1 MSVESLR
8 WWCAA
13 KRDRTWRCPEPSAE
27 AYAFHRGLDGYA
39 ATPLVSLPELAAELG
54 IGFVLAKDESS
65 RLGLPAFKA
74 LGASWAIHRVLSGTP
89 GDGPFTL
96 VTATDGNHGRAVA
109 RFARLM
115 GHRASIVIPSVVH
128 ASAVQAI
135 RDEGAEVLVLDASY
149 DEAVEAAAR
158 IADEDEAS
166 ILVQDTAWPGYEEV
180 PGWIVEGYTTL
191 FAEIDEQLS
200 GIGLGHPS
208 LVIVPSGV
216 GSLLQGALTYYRS
229 RPEPDGTAVV
239 SVEPDSAA
247 CVLAS
252 LSAGEP
258 VTVETGATIMAG
270 MNCGTT
276 SSLAWPYI
284 ANGLD
289 AAIAV
294 TDAADAVA
302 ARDLDRLGIA
312 AGPCG
317 AAGLA
322 ALRAALIGDG
332 SQERRAHLGIGTDSV
347 AVLIITEGAEANPAL
362 GTPGQ
367 G

>member
-1 MSVESLR
+1 MTAEAGT

-13 KRDRTWRCPEPSAE
+13 KRDRTWRCSAPSAE
-27 AYAFHRGLDGYA
+27 AYAFHSALDGYA
-39 ATPLVSLPELAAELG
+39 PTPLVSLPELAAELG
-54 IGFVLAKDESS
+54 IGYVLAKDESS

-74 LGASWAIHRVLSGTP
+74 LGASWAIHRVLQGTK
-89 GDGPFTL
+89 GYGPFTL

-115 GHRASIVIPSVVH
+115 GHRAKIVVPSVVH
-128 ASAVQAI
+128 PSAVQAI
-135 RDEGAEVLVLDASY
+135 KDEGADVTVLDASY
-149 DEAVEAAAR
+149 DEAVAAAAR
-158 IADEDEAS
+158 IADEDDAS
-166 ILVQDTAWPGYEEV
+166 ILVQDTAWPGYEEI

-191 FAEIDEQLS
+191 FAEIDDQLS
-200 GIGLGHPS
+200 GMGLPRPS
-208 LVIVPSGV
+208 VVVVPSGV
-216 GSLLQGALTYYRS
+216 GSLLQGALTFYRS
-229 RPEPDGTAVV
+229 QPVPDTTAVV

-294 TDAADAVA
+294 TDAADSVA
-302 ARDLDRLGIA
+302 ARDLNRLGIA

-322 ALRAALIGDG
+322 ALRSALTGFG
-332 SQERRAHLGIGTDSV
+332 SQDRRAHLGVGDDSIAILV
-347 AVLIITEGAEANPAL
+347 ITEGAEANPAL
-362 GTPGQ
+362 G
-367 G
+367 